1 MNDKLIHP
9 PFFNTLCAIERLSQ
23 LSLGEKNM
31 SIEIKAE
38 RKRIYKI
45 TEINM
50 LSQVDLPS
58 EYLARAPH
66 VYKTK
71 NGKGIVLRYFD
82 SKTKTVNAMFV
93 DVGDEFTEHK
103 LAFIEKMIRASG
115 QRLHDI
121 NHKNDTKETENKHN
135 ESVEWSGIYL
145 VEV

>member
-1 MNDKLIHP
+1 MNDKLIYP
-9 PFFNTLCAIERLSQ
+9 PFFNTQCVIERLSQ

-31 SIEIKAE
+31 SMKIEAD
-38 RKRIYKI
+38 RLRIYKI
-45 TEINM
+45 KATNM

-66 VYKTK
+66 VYKAN
-71 NGKGIVLRYFD
+71 NGDGFVLRYFD

-121 NHKNDTKETENKHN
+121 NHKNDTKETENEHK
-135 ESVEWSGIYL
+135 ESVEWSGTYTFKA
-145 VEV
+145 

>member
-1 MNDKLIHP
+1 MNDKLIYP
-9 PFFNTLCAIERLSQ
+9 PFFNTQCVIERLSQ

-31 SIEIKAE
+31 SMKIEAD
-38 RKRIYKI
+38 RLRIYKI
-45 TEINM
+45 KATNM

-71 NGKGIVLRYFD
+71 NGNGFVLRYID
-82 SKTKTVNAMFV
+82 HKTKTVNTIFV
-93 DVGDEFTEHK
+93 DVGDAFTEHK

-121 NHKNDTKETENKHN
+121 NHKNDTKETENEHKV
-135 ESVEWSGIYL
+135 SVEWSGTYTFKA
-145 VEV
+145 